1 MSRVKIVLYNTVALQ
16 ALYFLSIILKVHI
29 FISFGANNVLLYI
42 KYFVFTCSERN
53 YVIGRND
60 NNKLMSY
67 KKMQVENITTHSEG
81 I

>member
-1 MSRVKIVLYNTVALQ
+1 M
-16 ALYFLSIILKVHI
+16 
-29 FISFGANNVLLYI
+29 LLYI

-67 KKMQVENITTHSEG
+67 KQMQVVNITTHSEG
-81 I
+81 IKFFIRFPFMAIVLFIYEL